1 MPHLAGWFL
10 QVLDR
15 SCQRLGTGP
24 AKPLLGALRLG
35 LWVAGDQ
42 WPLPR
47 PRSFITIVDE
57 KSINSPS
64 KKEMEKVI
72 GGNLKILELPR
83 WHSGK
88 KNLPVNAGDAGLI
101 PGSVKICWSRKW

>member
-1 MPHLAGWFL
+1 MSHLAGWFL

-35 LWVAGDQ
+35 LWVADDQ

-57 KSINSPS
+57 KSINSPLMWFATLWTLVL
-64 KKEMEKVI
+64 KREGVL
-72 GGNLKILELPR
+72 GGL
-83 WHSGK
+83 
-88 KNLPVNAGDAGLI
+88 
-101 PGSVKICWSRKW
+101 

>member
-1 MPHLAGWFL
+1 MSHLAGWFL

-35 LWVAGDQ
+35 LWVADDQ

-57 KSINSPS
+57 KSINSPLE
-64 KKEMEKVI
+64 KEMENVI
-72 GGNLKILELPR
+72 GGSLKILELPR

-88 KNLPVNAGDAGLI
+88 KNLPANAGDAGLI
-101 PGSVKICWSRKW
+101 PGSMKIPWSRKW